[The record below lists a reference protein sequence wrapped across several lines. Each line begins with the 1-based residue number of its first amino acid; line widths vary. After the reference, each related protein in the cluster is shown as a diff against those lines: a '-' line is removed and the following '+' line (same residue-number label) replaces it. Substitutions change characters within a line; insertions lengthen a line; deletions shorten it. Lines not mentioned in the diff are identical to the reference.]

1 MTFKVI
7 IRKDVTYKNNTS
19 PLCLQFLH
27 DGRKKTVGL
36 GISVARKYWDAEA
49 QKVTTNCPDR
59 DNIQFQITAK
69 IKEYNKKIQ
78 RLEALD
84 IPVNFDTLFDAKPAR
99 SVRITI
105 EDGFKTE
112 IERLESL
119 GKINSATKH
128 KYALQVLDDYKP
140 TTMALE
146 AIDLDYLKGLE
157 LYLRQRGNKDNSIA
171 TRFAIFKAIY
181 SKAVKEGKVAVKQ
194 NPFTLFQ
201 VGSLW
206 VKTRKRAIDKDDIQ
220 RLIDL
225 EIAEGHTTEYR
236 RLAKDLF
243 LFSYFTAGMNFG
255 DIARLRYKDIV
266 KGRVNYSRHKTQKL
280 LSFQLVPMA
289 LQILEKYGTTGCGED
304 YIFPILNRHE
314 HTTPQQI
321 FNRLHKV
328 LRKVNRELKV
338 LGELI
343 GLEMPLTTY
352 VARHTYATEMKRS
365 GVNIAIISET
375 LGHSE
380 LSTTQIT
387 SIRSRTAKSTL
398 RCRIYCERKKGTPTN
413 IRSALFFNGG
423 RLKLGDNRVFGKTF
437 YIFRQKSVRIFGRK
451 PFSVKLH
458 ISP

>member
-1 MTFKVI
+1 MTFKAI
-7 IRKDVTYKNNTS
+7 LRKDVIYKNCTS
-19 PLCLQFLH
+19 PLCIQFLH
-27 DGRKKTVGL
+27 DGRKKSIGL
-36 GISVARKYWDAEA
+36 GISVARKYWNAEA
-49 QKVTTNCPDR
+49 QKVTTDCPDR

-84 IPVNFDTLFDAKPAR
+84 IPVNFDTLFDAKPTR
-99 SVRITI
+99 SVGITI
-105 EDGFKTE
+105 EDGFKAE

-128 KYALQVLDDYKP
+128 KYALQVLDGYKSVK
-140 TTMALE
+140 TALE

-181 SKAVKEGKVAVKQ
+181 NKAVKEGKVAVKQ

-206 VKTRKRAIDKDDIQ
+206 AKTRKRAIDKDDIQ

-225 EIAEGHTTEYR
+225 EIADGHTTEYR

-266 KGRVNYSRHKTQKL
+266 KGRVSYSRHKTQKL
-280 LSFQLVPMA
+280 LSFQLVPNA
-289 LQILEKYGTTGCGED
+289 LQILERYGTAGHGED

-338 LGELI
+338 LGEMI

-352 VARHTYATEMKRS
+352 VARHTYATVLKRS
-365 GVNIAIISET
+365 GVSVALISES
-375 LGHSE
+375 LGHSD
-380 LSTTQIT
+380 LSTTQIYLD
-387 SIRSRTAKSTL
+387 SFENSQIDAAMAHL
-398 RCRIYCERKKGTPTN
+398 
-413 IRSALFFNGG
+413 L
-423 RLKLGDNRVFGKTF
+423 
-437 YIFRQKSVRIFGRK
+437 
-451 PFSVKLH
+451 
-458 ISP
+458 

>member
-1 MTFKVI
+1 MTFKAI
-7 IRKDVTYKNNTS
+7 LRKDVIYKNNTS
-19 PLCLQFLH
+19 PLCIQFLH
-27 DGRKKTVGL
+27 DGRKKTIGL
-36 GISVARKYWDAEA
+36 GISLAREYWNVEA
-49 QKVTTNCPDR
+49 QKVTDDCPDR

-69 IKEYNKKIQ
+69 IKEYSKKIQ

-84 IPVNFDTLFDAKPAR
+84 IPVNFETLFDAKSAR

-128 KYALQVLDDYKP
+128 KYALQVLNGYKP

-157 LYLRQRGNKDNSIA
+157 LYLRQRENKDNSIA

-181 SKAVKEGKVAVKQ
+181 NKAVKEGKVAVKQ

-289 LQILEKYGTTGCGED
+289 LQILEKYGTAGHGED
-304 YIFPILNRHE
+304 YIFPVLNRHE

-328 LRKVNRELKV
+328 LRKVNRELKT
-338 LGELI
+338 LGEMI

-352 VARHTYATEMKRS
+352 VARHTYATVLKRS
-365 GVNIAIISET
+365 GVSVALISES
-375 LGHSE
+375 LGHSD
-380 LSTTQIT
+380 LSTTQIYLD
-387 SIRSRTAKSTL
+387 SFENSQIDAAMAHL
-398 RCRIYCERKKGTPTN
+398 
-413 IRSALFFNGG
+413 L
-423 RLKLGDNRVFGKTF
+423 
-437 YIFRQKSVRIFGRK
+437 
-451 PFSVKLH
+451 
-458 ISP
+458 

>member
-7 IRKDVTYKNNTS
+7 LRKDVIYKNNTS
-19 PLCLQFLH
+19 PFCIQFLH
-27 DGRKKTVGL
+27 DGRKKTIGL
-36 GISVARKYWDAEA
+36 GISLAREYWNAEA
-49 QKVTTNCPDR
+49 QKVTDDCPDR

-69 IKEYNKKIQ
+69 
-78 RLEALD
+78 
-84 IPVNFDTLFDAKPAR
+84 
-99 SVRITI
+99 
-105 EDGFKTE
+105 
-112 IERLESL
+112 
-119 GKINSATKH
+119 TKH
-128 KYALQVLDDYKP
+128 KYALQVLNGYKP

-181 SKAVKEGKVAVKQ
+181 NKAVKEGKVTVKQ

-206 VKTRKRAIDKDDIQ
+206 AKTRKRAIDKDDIQ

-225 EIAEGHTTEYR
+225 EIVEEHTTEYR
-236 RLAKDLF
+236 CLAKDLF

-289 LQILEKYGTTGCGED
+289 LQILEKYGTEGHGED

-338 LGELI
+338 LGEMI

-352 VARHTYATEMKRS
+352 VARHTYATVLKRS
-365 GVNIAIISET
+365 GVSVALISES
-375 LGHSE
+375 LGHSD
-380 LSTTQIT
+380 LSTTQIYLD
-387 SIRSRTAKSTL
+387 SFENSQIDAAMQHL
-398 RCRIYCERKKGTPTN
+398 
-413 IRSALFFNGG
+413 L
-423 RLKLGDNRVFGKTF
+423 
-437 YIFRQKSVRIFGRK
+437 
-451 PFSVKLH
+451 
-458 ISP
+458 

>member
-1 MTFKVI
+1 MKIKVVLRTGKI
-7 IRKDVTYKNNTS
+7 NKQGQS
-19 PLCLQFLH
+19 PLMLRFTH
-27 DGRKKTVGL
+27 DRTTKFVALGL
-36 GISVARKYWDAEA
+36 SVEPHYWDKDTEL
-49 QKVTTNCPDR
+49 VLPTCPERITLQSQIDR
-59 DNIQFQITAK
+59 TLAG
-69 IKEYNKKIQ
+69 YHKKIQ

-84 IPVNFDTLFDAKPAR
+84 IPVNFETLFDAKPAC
-99 SVRITI
+99 SVGITI
-105 EDGFKTE
+105 EDGFKAE

-128 KYALQVLDDYKP
+128 KYALQVLDGYKP

-181 SKAVKEGKVAVKQ
+181 NKAVKEGKVAVKQ
-194 NPFTLFQ
+194 NPFSIYQ

-206 VKTRKRAIDKDDIQ
+206 AKTRKRAIDKDDIQ

-225 EIAEGHTTEYR
+225 EITEGHTTEYR

-255 DIARLRYKDIV
+255 DIARLRYKDILR
-266 KGRVNYSRHKTQKL
+266 GRVNYSRHKTQKL

-289 LQILEKYGTTGCGED
+289 LQILEKYGTAGHGED

-314 HTTPQQI
+314 HTSPQQI

-338 LGELI
+338 LGEMI
-343 GLEMPLTTY
+343 GLGMPLTTY
-352 VARHTYATEMKRS
+352 VARHTYATVLKRS
-365 GVNIAIISET
+365 GVSVALISES
-375 LGHSE
+375 LGHSD
-380 LSTTQIT
+380 LSTTQI
-387 SIRSRTAKSTL
+387 
-398 RCRIYCERKKGTPTN
+398 YP
-413 IRSALFFNGG
+413 
-423 RLKLGDNRVFGKTF
+423 
-437 YIFRQKSVRIFGRK
+437 
-451 PFSVKLH
+451 
-458 ISP
+458 

>member
-1 MTFKVI
+1 MLRFT
-7 IRKDVTYKNNTS
+7 
-19 PLCLQFLH
+19 H
-27 DGRKKTVGL
+27 DRTTKFVALGL
-36 GISVARKYWDAEA
+36 SVEPHYWDRDTEL
-49 QKVTTNCPDR
+49 VLPTCPERITLQSQIDR
-59 DNIQFQITAK
+59 TLAG
-69 IKEYNKKIQ
+69 YHKKIQ

-84 IPVNFDTLFDAKPAR
+84 IPVNFETLFDAKPAC
-99 SVRITI
+99 SVGITI
-105 EDGFKTE
+105 EDGFKAE

-128 KYALQVLDDYKP
+128 KYALQVLDGYKP

-181 SKAVKEGKVAVKQ
+181 NKAVKEGKVAVKQ
-194 NPFTLFQ
+194 NPFSIYQ

-206 VKTRKRAIDKDDIQ
+206 AKTRKRAIDKDDIQ

-225 EIAEGHTTEYR
+225 EITEGHTTEYR

-255 DIARLRYKDIV
+255 DIARLRYKDILR
-266 KGRVNYSRHKTQKL
+266 GRVNYSRHKTQKL

-289 LQILEKYGTTGCGED
+289 LQILEKYGTAGHGED

-314 HTTPQQI
+314 HTSPQQI

-338 LGELI
+338 LGEMI
-343 GLEMPLTTY
+343 GLGMPLTTY
-352 VARHTYATEMKRS
+352 VARHTYATVLKRS
-365 GVNIAIISET
+365 GVSVALISES
-375 LGHSE
+375 LGHSD
-380 LSTTQIT
+380 LSTTQIYLD
-387 SIRSRTAKSTL
+387 SFENSQIDAAMQHL
-398 RCRIYCERKKGTPTN
+398 
-413 IRSALFFNGG
+413 L
-423 RLKLGDNRVFGKTF
+423 
-437 YIFRQKSVRIFGRK
+437 
-451 PFSVKLH
+451 
-458 ISP
+458 

>member
-1 MTFKVI
+1 MMLRFT
-7 IRKDVTYKNNTS
+7 
-19 PLCLQFLH
+19 H
-27 DGRKKTVGL
+27 DRTTKFVALGL
-36 GISVARKYWDAEA
+36 SVEPHYWDKDTEL
-49 QKVTTNCPDR
+49 VLPTCPERITLQSQIDR
-59 DNIQFQITAK
+59 TLAG
-69 IKEYNKKIQ
+69 YHKKIQ

-84 IPVNFDTLFDAKPAR
+84 IPVNFETLFDAKPAC
-99 SVRITI
+99 SVGITI
-105 EDGFKTE
+105 EDGFKAE

-128 KYALQVLDDYKP
+128 KYALQVLDGYKP

-181 SKAVKEGKVAVKQ
+181 NKAVKEGKVAVKQ
-194 NPFTLFQ
+194 NPFSIYQ

-206 VKTRKRAIDKDDIQ
+206 AKTRKRAIDKDDIQ

-225 EIAEGHTTEYR
+225 EITEGHTTEYR

-255 DIARLRYKDIV
+255 DIARLRYKDILR
-266 KGRVNYSRHKTQKL
+266 GRVNYSRHKTQKL

-289 LQILEKYGTTGCGED
+289 LQILEKYGTAGHGED

-338 LGELI
+338 LGEMI

-352 VARHTYATEMKRS
+352 VARHTYATVLKRS
-365 GVNIAIISET
+365 GVSVALISES
-375 LGHSE
+375 LGHSD
-380 LSTTQIT
+380 LSTTQIYLD
-387 SIRSRTAKSTL
+387 SFENSQIDAAMAHL
-398 RCRIYCERKKGTPTN
+398 
-413 IRSALFFNGG
+413 L
-423 RLKLGDNRVFGKTF
+423 
-437 YIFRQKSVRIFGRK
+437 
-451 PFSVKLH
+451 
-458 ISP
+458 

>member
-1 MTFKVI
+1 MTFKAI
-7 IRKDVTYKNNTS
+7 LRKDVIYKNNTS
-19 PLCLQFLH
+19 PLCIQFLH
-27 DGRKKTVGL
+27 DGRKKTIGL
-36 GISVARKYWDAEA
+36 GISLAREYWNVEA
-49 QKVTTNCPDR
+49 QKVTDDCPDR

-69 IKEYNKKIQ
+69 IKEYSKKIQ

-84 IPVNFDTLFDAKPAR
+84 IPVNFETLFDAKSAR

-128 KYALQVLDDYKP
+128 KYALQVLNGYKP

-157 LYLRQRGNKDNSIA
+157 LYLRQRENKDNSIA

-181 SKAVKEGKVAVKQ
+181 NKAVKEGKVAVKQ

-206 VKTRKRAIDKDDIQ
+206 AQTRKRAIDKDDIQ

-236 RLAKDLF
+236 RLARDLF

-266 KGRVNYSRHKTQKL
+266 KGRVNYSCHKTQKL

-289 LQILEKYGTTGCGED
+289 LQILERYGTAGDGED
-304 YIFPILNRHE
+304 YIFPILNRRE

-328 LRKVNRELKV
+328 LRKVNRELKT
-338 LGELI
+338 LGEQI

-352 VARHTYATEMKRS
+352 VARHTFATVLKRS
-365 GVNIAIISET
+365 GVNIAIISES
-375 LGHSE
+375 LGHSD
-380 LSTTQIT
+380 LSTTQIYLD
-387 SIRSRTAKSTL
+387 SFENSQIDAAMQNL
-398 RCRIYCERKKGTPTN
+398 
-413 IRSALFFNGG
+413 L
-423 RLKLGDNRVFGKTF
+423 
-437 YIFRQKSVRIFGRK
+437 
-451 PFSVKLH
+451 
-458 ISP
+458 

>member
-1 MTFKVI
+1 MLAQDAGKI
-7 IRKDVTYKNNTS
+7 NKQRQS
-19 PLCLQFLH
+19 PLMLRFTH
-27 DGRKKTVGL
+27 DRTTKFVALGL
-36 GISVARKYWDAEA
+36 SVEPHYWDKDTEL
-49 QKVTTNCPDR
+49 VLPTCPERITLQSQIDR
-59 DNIQFQITAK
+59 TLAG
-69 IKEYNKKIQ
+69 YHKKIQ

-84 IPVNFDTLFDAKPAR
+84 IPVNFETLFDAKPAC
-99 SVRITI
+99 SVGITI
-105 EDGFKTE
+105 EDGFKAE

-128 KYALQVLDDYKP
+128 KYALQVLDGYKP

-181 SKAVKEGKVAVKQ
+181 NKAVKEGKVAVKQ
-194 NPFTLFQ
+194 NPFSIYQ

-206 VKTRKRAIDKDDIQ
+206 AKTRKRAIDKDDIQ

-225 EIAEGHTTEYR
+225 EITEGHTTEYR

-255 DIARLRYKDIV
+255 DIARLRYKDILR
-266 KGRVNYSRHKTQKL
+266 GRVNYSRHKTQKL

-289 LQILEKYGTTGCGED
+289 LQILEKYGTAGHGED

-314 HTTPQQI
+314 HTSPQQI

-338 LGELI
+338 LGEMI
-343 GLEMPLTTY
+343 GLGMPLTTY
-352 VARHTYATEMKRS
+352 VARHTYATVLKRS
-365 GVNIAIISET
+365 GVSVALISES
-375 LGHSE
+375 LGHSD
-380 LSTTQIT
+380 LSTTQIYLD
-387 SIRSRTAKSTL
+387 SFENSQIDAAMQHL
-398 RCRIYCERKKGTPTN
+398 
-413 IRSALFFNGG
+413 L
-423 RLKLGDNRVFGKTF
+423 
-437 YIFRQKSVRIFGRK
+437 
-451 PFSVKLH
+451 
-458 ISP
+458 

>member
-1 MTFKVI
+1 MLRFTHDRTTKFVALWLSGEPYYWE
-7 IRKDVTYKNNTS
+7 KDTELVLPTCPERST
-19 PLCLQFLH
+19 LQSQ
-27 DGRKKTVGL
+27 
-36 GISVARKYWDAEA
+36 I
-49 QKVTTNCPDR
+49 DR
-59 DNIQFQITAK
+59 TLAG
-69 IKEYNKKIQ
+69 YHKKIQ

-84 IPVNFDTLFDAKPAR
+84 IPVNFETLFDAKPAC
-99 SVRITI
+99 SVGITI
-105 EDGFKTE
+105 EDGFKAE

-128 KYALQVLDDYKP
+128 KYALQVLDGYKP

-181 SKAVKEGKVAVKQ
+181 NKAVKEGKVAVKQ
-194 NPFTLFQ
+194 NPFSIYQ

-206 VKTRKRAIDKDDIQ
+206 AKTRKRAIDKDDIQ

-225 EIAEGHTTEYR
+225 EITEGHTTEYR

-255 DIARLRYKDIV
+255 DIARLRYKDILR
-266 KGRVNYSRHKTQKL
+266 GRVNYSRHKTQKL

-289 LQILEKYGTTGCGED
+289 LQILEKYGTAGHGED

-314 HTTPQQI
+314 HTSPQQI

-338 LGELI
+338 LGEMI
-343 GLEMPLTTY
+343 GLGMPLTTY
-352 VARHTYATEMKRS
+352 VARHTYATVLKRS
-365 GVNIAIISET
+365 GVSVALISES
-375 LGHSE
+375 LGHSD
-380 LSTTQIT
+380 LSTTQIYLD
-387 SIRSRTAKSTL
+387 SFENSQIDAAMQHL
-398 RCRIYCERKKGTPTN
+398 
-413 IRSALFFNGG
+413 L
-423 RLKLGDNRVFGKTF
+423 
-437 YIFRQKSVRIFGRK
+437 
-451 PFSVKLH
+451 
-458 ISP
+458 

>member
-1 MTFKVI
+1 MTFKAI
-7 IRKDVTYKNNTS
+7 IRKDVIYKNNNS
-19 PLCLQFLH
+19 PLCIQFLH
-27 DGRKKTVGL
+27 DGRKKTIGL
-36 GISVARKYWDAEA
+36 GISIAHEYWNAEA
-49 QKVTTNCPDR
+49 QKVTDDCPDR

-78 RLEALD
+78 WLEALD
-84 IPVNFDTLFDAKPAR
+84 IPITFDTLFETNKSRHAG
-99 SVRITI
+99 ITI
-105 EDGFKTE
+105 EDGFKAE

-128 KYALQVLDDYKP
+128 KYALQVLDGYKSVK
-140 TTMALE
+140 TALE

-181 SKAVKEGKVAVKQ
+181 NKAVKEGKVAVKQ

-206 VKTRKRAIDKDDIQ
+206 AKTRKRAIDKDDIQ

-289 LQILEKYGTTGCGED
+289 LQILEKYGTAGDGED

-328 LRKVNRELKV
+328 LRKINRELKA
-338 LGELI
+338 LGEMI

-352 VARHTYATEMKRS
+352 VARHTYATVLKRS
-365 GVNIAIISET
+365 GVSVALISES
-375 LGHSE
+375 LGHSD
-380 LSTTQIT
+380 LSTTQIYLD
-387 SIRSRTAKSTL
+387 SFENSQIDAAMAHL
-398 RCRIYCERKKGTPTN
+398 
-413 IRSALFFNGG
+413 L
-423 RLKLGDNRVFGKTF
+423 
-437 YIFRQKSVRIFGRK
+437 
-451 PFSVKLH
+451 
-458 ISP
+458 

>member
-1 MTFKVI
+1 MMLRFT
-7 IRKDVTYKNNTS
+7 
-19 PLCLQFLH
+19 H
-27 DGRKKTVGL
+27 DRTTKFVALGL
-36 GISVARKYWDAEA
+36 SVEPHYWDKDTEL
-49 QKVTTNCPDR
+49 VLPTCPERITLQSQIDR
-59 DNIQFQITAK
+59 TLAG
-69 IKEYNKKIQ
+69 YHKKIQ

-84 IPVNFDTLFDAKPAR
+84 IPVNFETLFDAKPAC
-99 SVRITI
+99 SVGITI
-105 EDGFKTE
+105 EDGFKAE

-128 KYALQVLDDYKP
+128 KYALQVLDGYKP

-181 SKAVKEGKVAVKQ
+181 NKAVKEGKVAVKQ
-194 NPFTLFQ
+194 NPFSIYQ

-206 VKTRKRAIDKDDIQ
+206 AKTRKRAIDKDDIQ

-225 EIAEGHTTEYR
+225 EITEGHTTEYR

-255 DIARLRYKDIV
+255 DIARLRYKDILR
-266 KGRVNYSRHKTQKL
+266 GRVNYSRHKTQKL

-289 LQILEKYGTTGCGED
+289 LQILEKYGTAGHGED

-314 HTTPQQI
+314 HTSPQQI

-338 LGELI
+338 LGEMI

-352 VARHTYATEMKRS
+352 VARHTYATVLKRS
-365 GVNIAIISET
+365 GVSVALISES
-375 LGHSE
+375 LGHSD
-380 LSTTQIT
+380 LSTTQIYLD
-387 SIRSRTAKSTL
+387 SFENSQIDAAMAHL
-398 RCRIYCERKKGTPTN
+398 
-413 IRSALFFNGG
+413 L
-423 RLKLGDNRVFGKTF
+423 
-437 YIFRQKSVRIFGRK
+437 
-451 PFSVKLH
+451 
-458 ISP
+458 

>member
-7 IRKDVTYKNNTS
+7 IRKDVIYKNNTS
-19 PLCLQFLH
+19 PLFLLFFH
-27 DGRKKTVGL
+27 DGRKKSVGL
-36 GISVARKYWDAEA
+36 GISLAREYWNAEA
-49 QKVTTNCPDR
+49 QKVADDCPDR

-236 RLAKDLF
+236 RQ
-243 LFSYFTAGMNFG
+243 
-255 DIARLRYKDIV
+255 I
-266 KGRVNYSRHKTQKL
+266 GRAHV
-280 LSFQLVPMA
+280 
-289 LQILEKYGTTGCGED
+289 
-304 YIFPILNRHE
+304 
-314 HTTPQQI
+314 
-321 FNRLHKV
+321 
-328 LRKVNRELKV
+328 
-338 LGELI
+338 
-343 GLEMPLTTY
+343 
-352 VARHTYATEMKRS
+352 
-365 GVNIAIISET
+365 
-375 LGHSE
+375 
-380 LSTTQIT
+380 
-387 SIRSRTAKSTL
+387 
-398 RCRIYCERKKGTPTN
+398 
-413 IRSALFFNGG
+413 
-423 RLKLGDNRVFGKTF
+423 
-437 YIFRQKSVRIFGRK
+437 
-451 PFSVKLH
+451 
-458 ISP
+458 

>member
-1 MTFKVI
+1 MLRFT
-7 IRKDVTYKNNTS
+7 
-19 PLCLQFLH
+19 H
-27 DGRKKTVGL
+27 DRTTKFVALGL
-36 GISVARKYWDAEA
+36 SVEPHYWDKDTEL
-49 QKVTTNCPDR
+49 VLPTCPERITLQSQIDR
-59 DNIQFQITAK
+59 TLAG
-69 IKEYNKKIQ
+69 YHKKIQ

-84 IPVNFDTLFDAKPAR
+84 IPVNFETLFDAKPAC
-99 SVRITI
+99 SVGITI
-105 EDGFKTE
+105 EDGFKAE

-128 KYALQVLDDYKP
+128 KYALQVLDGYKP

-181 SKAVKEGKVAVKQ
+181 NKAVKEGKVAVKQ
-194 NPFTLFQ
+194 NPFSICQ

-206 VKTRKRAIDKDDIQ
+206 AKTRKRAIDKDDIQ

-225 EIAEGHTTEYR
+225 EITEGHTTEYR

-255 DIARLRYKDIV
+255 DIARLRYKDILR
-266 KGRVNYSRHKTQKL
+266 GRVNYSRHKTQKL

-289 LQILEKYGTTGCGED
+289 LQILEKYGTAGHGED

-314 HTTPQQI
+314 HTSPQQI

-338 LGELI
+338 LGEMI
-343 GLEMPLTTY
+343 GLGMPLTTY
-352 VARHTYATEMKRS
+352 VARHTYATVLKRS
-365 GVNIAIISET
+365 GVSVALISES
-375 LGHSE
+375 LGHSD
-380 LSTTQIT
+380 LSTTQIYLD
-387 SIRSRTAKSTL
+387 SFENSQIDAAMQHL
-398 RCRIYCERKKGTPTN
+398 
-413 IRSALFFNGG
+413 L
-423 RLKLGDNRVFGKTF
+423 
-437 YIFRQKSVRIFGRK
+437 
-451 PFSVKLH
+451 
-458 ISP
+458 

>member
-1 MTFKVI
+1 MLRFT
-7 IRKDVTYKNNTS
+7 
-19 PLCLQFLH
+19 H
-27 DGRKKTVGL
+27 DRTTKFVALGL
-36 GISVARKYWDAEA
+36 SVEPHYWDKDTEL
-49 QKVTTNCPDR
+49 VLPTCPERITLQSQIDR
-59 DNIQFQITAK
+59 TLAG
-69 IKEYNKKIQ
+69 YHKKIQ

-84 IPVNFDTLFDAKPAR
+84 IPVNFETLFDAKPAC
-99 SVRITI
+99 SVGITI
-105 EDGFKTE
+105 EDGFKAE

-128 KYALQVLDDYKP
+128 KYALQVLDGYKP

-181 SKAVKEGKVAVKQ
+181 NKAVKEGKVAVKQ
-194 NPFTLFQ
+194 NPFSIYQ

-206 VKTRKRAIDKDDIQ
+206 AKTRKRAIDKDDIQ

-225 EIAEGHTTEYR
+225 EITEGHTTEYR

-255 DIARLRYKDIV
+255 DIARLRYKDILR
-266 KGRVNYSRHKTQKL
+266 GRVNYSRHKTQKL

-289 LQILEKYGTTGCGED
+289 LQILEKYGTAGHGED

-314 HTTPQQI
+314 HTSPQQI

-328 LRKVNRELKV
+328 LRKVNRELKT
-338 LGELI
+338 LGEQI

-352 VARHTYATEMKRS
+352 VARHTFATVLKRS
-365 GVNIAIISET
+365 GVNIAIISES
-375 LGHSE
+375 LGHSD
-380 LSTTQIT
+380 LSTTQIYLD
-387 SIRSRTAKSTL
+387 SFENSQIDAAMQNL
-398 RCRIYCERKKGTPTN
+398 
-413 IRSALFFNGG
+413 L
-423 RLKLGDNRVFGKTF
+423 
-437 YIFRQKSVRIFGRK
+437 
-451 PFSVKLH
+451 
-458 ISP
+458 

>member
-1 MTFKVI
+1 MLRFT
-7 IRKDVTYKNNTS
+7 
-19 PLCLQFLH
+19 H
-27 DGRKKTVGL
+27 DRTTKFVALGL
-36 GISVARKYWDAEA
+36 SVEPHYWDKDTEL
-49 QKVTTNCPDR
+49 VLPTCPERITLQSQIDR
-59 DNIQFQITAK
+59 TLAG
-69 IKEYNKKIQ
+69 YHKKIQ

-84 IPVNFDTLFDAKPAR
+84 IPVNFETLFDAKPAC
-99 SVRITI
+99 SVGITI
-105 EDGFKTE
+105 EDGFKAE

-128 KYALQVLDDYKP
+128 KYALQVLDGYKP

-181 SKAVKEGKVAVKQ
+181 NKAVKEGKVAVKQ
-194 NPFTLFQ
+194 NPFSIYQ

-206 VKTRKRAIDKDDIQ
+206 AKTRKRAIDKDDIQ

-225 EIAEGHTTEYR
+225 EITEGHTTEYR

-255 DIARLRYKDIV
+255 DIARLRYKDILR
-266 KGRVNYSRHKTQKL
+266 GRVNYSRHKTQKL

-289 LQILEKYGTTGCGED
+289 LQILEKYGTAGHGED

-314 HTTPQQI
+314 HTSPQQI

-338 LGELI
+338 LGEMI
-343 GLEMPLTTY
+343 GLGMPLTTY
-352 VARHTYATEMKRS
+352 VARHTYATVLKRS
-365 GVNIAIISET
+365 GVSVALISES
-375 LGHSE
+375 LGHSD
-380 LSTTQIT
+380 LSTTQIYLD
-387 SIRSRTAKSTL
+387 SFENSQIDAAMQHL
-398 RCRIYCERKKGTPTN
+398 M
-413 IRSALFFNGG
+413 
-423 RLKLGDNRVFGKTF
+423 
-437 YIFRQKSVRIFGRK
+437 
-451 PFSVKLH
+451 
-458 ISP
+458 

>member
-1 MTFKVI
+1 MKIKVVLRAGKI
-7 IRKDVTYKNNTS
+7 NKQGQS
-19 PLCLQFLH
+19 PLMLRFTH
-27 DGRKKTVGL
+27 DRTTKFVALGL
-36 GISVARKYWDAEA
+36 SVEPHYWDKDTEL
-49 QKVTTNCPDR
+49 VLPTCPERITLQSQIDR
-59 DNIQFQITAK
+59 TLAG
-69 IKEYNKKIQ
+69 YHKKIQ

-84 IPVNFDTLFDAKPAR
+84 IPVNFETLFDAKPAC
-99 SVRITI
+99 SVGITI
-105 EDGFKTE
+105 EDGFKAE

-128 KYALQVLDDYKP
+128 KYALQVLDGYKP

-181 SKAVKEGKVAVKQ
+181 NKAVKEGKVAVKQ
-194 NPFTLFQ
+194 NPFSIYQ

-206 VKTRKRAIDKDDIQ
+206 AKTRKRAIDKDDIQ

-225 EIAEGHTTEYR
+225 EITEGHTTEYR

-255 DIARLRYKDIV
+255 DIARLRYKDILR
-266 KGRVNYSRHKTQKL
+266 GRVNYSRHKTQKL

-289 LQILEKYGTTGCGED
+289 LQILEKYGTAGHGED

-314 HTTPQQI
+314 HTSPQQI

-338 LGELI
+338 LGEMI
-343 GLEMPLTTY
+343 GLGMPLTTY
-352 VARHTYATEMKRS
+352 VARHTYATVLKRS
-365 GVNIAIISET
+365 GVSVALISES
-375 LGHSE
+375 LGHSD
-380 LSTTQIT
+380 LSTTQIYLD
-387 SIRSRTAKSTL
+387 SFENSQIDAAMQHL
-398 RCRIYCERKKGTPTN
+398 
-413 IRSALFFNGG
+413 L
-423 RLKLGDNRVFGKTF
+423 
-437 YIFRQKSVRIFGRK
+437 
-451 PFSVKLH
+451 
-458 ISP
+458 

>member
-1 MTFKVI
+1 MLRFT
-7 IRKDVTYKNNTS
+7 
-19 PLCLQFLH
+19 H
-27 DGRKKTVGL
+27 DRTTKFVALGL
-36 GISVARKYWDAEA
+36 SVEPHYWDKDTEL
-49 QKVTTNCPDR
+49 VLPTCPERITLQSQIDR
-59 DNIQFQITAK
+59 TLAG
-69 IKEYNKKIQ
+69 YHKKIQ

-84 IPVNFDTLFDAKPAR
+84 IPVNFETLFDAKPAC
-99 SVRITI
+99 SVGITI
-105 EDGFKTE
+105 EDGFKAE

-128 KYALQVLDDYKP
+128 KYALQVLDGYKP

-181 SKAVKEGKVAVKQ
+181 NKAVKEGKVAVKQ
-194 NPFTLFQ
+194 NPFSIYQ

-206 VKTRKRAIDKDDIQ
+206 AKTRKRAIDKDDIQ

-225 EIAEGHTTEYR
+225 EITEGHTTEYR

-255 DIARLRYKDIV
+255 DIARLRYKDILR
-266 KGRVNYSRHKTQKL
+266 GRVNYSRHKTQKL

-289 LQILEKYGTTGCGED
+289 LQILEKYGTAGHGED

-338 LGELI
+338 LGEMI

-352 VARHTYATEMKRS
+352 VARHTYATVLKRS
-365 GVNIAIISET
+365 GVSVALISES
-375 LGHSE
+375 LGHSD
-380 LSTTQIT
+380 LSTTQIYLD
-387 SIRSRTAKSTL
+387 SFENSQIDAAMAHL
-398 RCRIYCERKKGTPTN
+398 
-413 IRSALFFNGG
+413 L
-423 RLKLGDNRVFGKTF
+423 
-437 YIFRQKSVRIFGRK
+437 
-451 PFSVKLH
+451 
-458 ISP
+458 